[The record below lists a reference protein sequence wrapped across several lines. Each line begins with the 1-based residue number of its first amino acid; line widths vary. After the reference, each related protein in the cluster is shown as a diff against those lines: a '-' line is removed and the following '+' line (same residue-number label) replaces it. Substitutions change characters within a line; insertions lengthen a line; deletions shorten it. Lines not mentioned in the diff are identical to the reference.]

1 VAETDAHAARHPGG
15 GIAGFLPRIF
25 PALEHRD
32 FRYLWLA
39 QVSQA
44 SAMWMETVTRNWL
57 TLELTG
63 SALQL
68 GGVNFV
74 RAVPSLLIGP
84 WAGVLA
90 DRFSKKKLL
99 LFSQTWSLIVYA
111 IMTWVVLSG
120 GLELW
125 HLYAST
131 LALALGMS
139 VSQPVRASYIP
150 ALVPQDKVIGALSLN
165 ATAMNGSRIIWP
177 AIAGILAATNPGLA
191 YLIATAFYLL
201 LQLWTFLIREGDAPS
216 PHTEQRSMAGAF
228 GEGLRFVLRERIVLA
243 LVASRLGPITIASG
257 FQVLIPVFAVQ
268 TLGMGAGAY
277 GILLSAE
284 GLGAIIGGTVIAS
297 RRSVPHQGLIALIA
311 GSMLGLLILVV
322 PLLHVI
328 EVTMLVFVIIG
339 ISQITFQSANNA
351 ALFGQTP
358 ANLRGR
364 VIGVRNQTRGLVPV
378 SSLGAGALAD
388 FVGVSF
394 AFTAVGG
401 ASLAVLWL
409 VQILKPDLRKI

>member
-1 VAETDAHAARHPGG
+1 MRSASGRITGL
-15 GIAGFLPRIF
+15 LPRVF

-32 FRYLWLA
+32 YRYLWLA

-68 GGVNFV
+68 GGVNFI
-74 RAVPSLLIGP
+74 RAVPALVVGL

-90 DRFSKKKLL
+90 DRFSKKKVLL
-99 LFSQTWSLIVYA
+99 VAQTWSLLVYA
-111 IMTWVVLSG
+111 IMTWVVMTG
-120 GLELW
+120 QLELW

-131 LALALGMS
+131 FALSFGMS
-139 VSQPVRASYIP
+139 ISQPVRAAYIP
-150 ALVPQDKVIGALSLN
+150 ALVPPEKVIGALSLN

-177 AIAGILAATNPGLA
+177 AVAGVLLVAGSPGWAYLAATG
-191 YLIATAFYLL
+191 FYVLV
-201 LQLWTFLIREGDAPS
+201 QLSTLLIRKGDAPA
-216 PHTEQRSMAGAF
+216 PVADRRSMAGQF
-228 GEGLRFVLRERIVLA
+228 GEGMRFVMRERLVLA

-257 FQVLIPVFAVQ
+257 FQVLIPVFAVEA
-268 TLGMGAGAY
+268 LGMGPGAY
-277 GILLSAE
+277 GALLSAE
-284 GLGAIIGGTVIAS
+284 GLGAIIGGGVLAS
-297 RRSVPHQGLIALIA
+297 RRSVPRQGLLALLA
-311 GSMLGLLILVV
+311 GTALGVLLIVTPV
-322 PLLHVI
+322 FQIV
-328 EVTMLVFVIIG
+328 EVTMLLFVMVG

-378 SSLGAGALAD
+378 SNLGAGALAD
-388 FVGVSF
+388 LASVSIAFV
-394 AFTAVGG
+394 AVGG
-401 ASLAVLWL
+401 ASLLILWAVQLW
-409 VQILKPDLRKI
+409 KPALSRV